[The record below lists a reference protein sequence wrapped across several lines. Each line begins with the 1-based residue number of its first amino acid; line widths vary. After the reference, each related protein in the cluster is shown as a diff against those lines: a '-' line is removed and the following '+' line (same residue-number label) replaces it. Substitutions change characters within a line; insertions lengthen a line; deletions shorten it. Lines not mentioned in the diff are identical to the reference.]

1 MRFLWGL
8 PQGETLAVEL
18 RSLPRGR
25 SPQLR
30 LGGNR
35 PWEGGEL
42 MGLPV
47 PETSFKQFQ
56 ASSKRVPSSSKQF
69 QAVPRKRPNGD
80 RNCLRR
86 FSCHAVLR
94 HNASVSL

>member
-1 MRFLWGL
+1 MIPYHRAYRLGLFMSPGGYRKVNRCLMRFLWGL

-35 PWEGGEL
+35 PINFIKFIKL
-42 MGLPV
+42 IKLY
-47 PETSFKQFQ
+47 
-56 ASSKRVPSSSKQF
+56 
-69 QAVPRKRPNGD
+69 
-80 RNCLRR
+80 
-86 FSCHAVLR
+86 
-94 HNASVSL
+94 SLFTEIEIH

>member
-1 MRFLWGL
+1 MAGAGGHRKANRCLMRFLWGL
-8 PQGETLAVEL
+8 PQGETLAFEL

-47 PETSFKQFQ
+47 PEREARGPGFAIQD
-56 ASSKRVPSSSKQF
+56 P
-69 QAVPRKRPNGD
+69 
-80 RNCLRR
+80 
-86 FSCHAVLR
+86 
-94 HNASVSL
+94 